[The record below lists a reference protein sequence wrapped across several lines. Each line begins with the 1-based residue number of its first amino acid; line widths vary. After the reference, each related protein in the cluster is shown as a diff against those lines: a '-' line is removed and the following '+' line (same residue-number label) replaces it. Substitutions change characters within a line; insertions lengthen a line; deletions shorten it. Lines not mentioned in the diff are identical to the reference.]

1 MKADI
6 SQVFEKNNKKPFI
19 IAEMSGNHNQ
29 SLERAKKI
37 IDAAAEANAD
47 AIKFQTYTAD
57 TMTIPASHGLFTI
70 DDDASLWEGN
80 TLYELYEKAYTPWE
94 WHEELF
100 DHARQKNIIPFS
112 TPFDHTAVDFLEE
125 LNVPFYK
132 IGSFENTHHPLL
144 KKVAKTGKPVIMS
157 TGMASIAD
165 LDESV
170 RVLRNHGCSQLV
182 LLKCTSSYPADASS
196 SNLNTIPHLSDLFNC
211 KVGLS
216 DHTLGIAAP
225 VAAVSLGASVFEK
238 HFTLDRADG
247 GVDADFSLEPDE
259 LKQLVEE
266 TNRAYRALGEI
277 TYDIQESEK
286 ASLRF
291 KQSVYIVENIK
302 EGEHFTSENTRVIRP
317 GDGLQPK
324 YYERV
329 IGKEAQQ
336 DIKRGTPMSWDLL

>member
-1 MKADI
+1 
-6 SQVFEKNNKKPFI
+6 
-19 IAEMSGNHNQ
+19 
-29 SLERAKKI
+29 
-37 IDAAAEANAD
+37 
-47 AIKFQTYTAD
+47 
-57 TMTIPASHGLFTI
+57 
-70 DDDASLWEGN
+70 
-80 TLYELYEKAYTPWE
+80 
-94 WHEELF
+94 
-100 DHARQKNIIPFS
+100 
-112 TPFDHTAVDFLEE
+112 LEE

-144 KKVAKTGKPVIMS
+144 KKVAKTGKPIIMS

-247 GVDADFSLEPDE
+247 GGDADFSLEPDE